1 MARVNNNESQY
12 KGVKMDILLLSE
24 YILMAALA
32 FYAIAT
38 IRIATRKTISM
49 GIVGVLG
56 LSAAVATLLILI
68 QNIYSI
74 AFCKDIAYALVIL
87 GPIGTIAFSKVIRG
101 W

>member
-1 MARVNNNESQY
+1 
-12 KGVKMDILLLSE
+12 MDILVISK

-49 GIVGVLG
+49 GIVGLLG
-56 LSAAVATLLILI
+56 LSAAVATILILTN
-68 QNIYSI
+68 NIYGI